1 MKKVTDIII
10 NGNGLREIYTA
21 VYYAKMGKSVI
32 LATDGEYLFREAS
45 EGLGGFFDEKRR
57 NKYVENFIYKRI
69 CYRRSSRQS
78 L

>member
-21 VYYAKMGKSVI
+21 IYYAKMGKSVI
-32 LATDGEYLFREAS
+32 LATDGEYLFKEGS
-45 EGLGGFFDEKRR
+45 ECLGGFFEKDLLS
-57 NKYVENFIYKRI
+57 VVM
-69 CYRRSSRQS
+69 